1 MHGIELDTYEPT
13 DIDLTFTKRLMD
25 SLRIGGIWA
34 IPRCALKYQKDSETT
49 IKLIGYLKIDD
60 EDEVIRPHVAADL
73 KMAQAMDH
81 HALKAC
87 CEKLGFEVDESIL
100 ETSPAD
106 DDSTLEQSDE

>member
-1 MHGIELDTYEPT
+1 M
-13 DIDLTFTKRLMD
+13 
-25 SLRIGGIWA
+25 
-34 IPRCALKYQKDSETT
+34 
-49 IKLIGYLKIDD
+49 
-60 EDEVIRPHVAADL
+60 IRPHVAADL